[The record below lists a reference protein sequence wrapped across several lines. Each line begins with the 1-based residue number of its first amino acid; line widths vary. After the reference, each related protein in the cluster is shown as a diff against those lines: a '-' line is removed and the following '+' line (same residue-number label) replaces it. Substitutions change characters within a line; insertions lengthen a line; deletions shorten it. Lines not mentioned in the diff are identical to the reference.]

1 MEVRRAVIPVA
12 GMGTRFLPATKA
24 QPKEMLPIIDR
35 PAIQFVVEEV
45 AGCGIRDIL
54 LVTGRHK
61 RAIEDH
67 FDLSPELEQE
77 LRRRGRLDLA
87 QMVAQVADLA
97 DIQYIRQKQPLGLG
111 DAVHQ
116 GERFASDEPFA
127 VLLADDVIDAQPSCL
142 AQMIEVFRREQCSV
156 VAVEEV
162 SPAEVSRY
170 GIVKPAGPI
179 TGSTFR
185 LADVVEKPA
194 LADAPSRLAVVGRYI
209 LTPDIFRYLRDVRPG
224 AGGEIQL
231 TDALAAMARAGRVVA
246 YRYEGTRWDTGDPAG
261 LLKSS
266 IRYALSRQDLRDD
279 VLAFMRQMLATA
291 PAGATQRGK
300 GAAAH
305 TGE

>member
-1 MEVRRAVIPVA
+1 MDVRRAVIPVA

-24 QPKEMLPIIDR
+24 QPKEMLPLIDR

-77 LRRRGRLDLA
+77 LRRRGRVDLA
-87 QMVAQVADLA
+87 RVVGQVAALA

-111 DAVHQ
+111 DAVRC
-116 GERFASDEPFA
+116 GERFAAGEPVA

-142 AQMIEVFRREQCSV
+142 AQMIDVFRREQCSV

-162 SPAEVSRY
+162 GGAEVSRY
-170 GIVKPAGPI
+170 GIVKPAGPVA
-179 TGSTFR
+179 GDTFR

-194 LADAPSRLAVVGRYI
+194 PADAPSRLAVVGRYI
-209 LTPDIFRYLRDVRPG
+209 LTPDVFRYLRSVRPG

-231 TDALAAMARAGRVVA
+231 SDALAAMAREGRVVA
-246 YRYEGTRWDTGDPAG
+246 YRYRGTRWDTGDPAG

-266 IRYALSRQDLRDD
+266 IRYALARQDLRDD
-279 VLAFMRQMLATA
+279 VLAFMRQMLASAST
-291 PAGATQRGK
+291 PARKQPAQRTGA
-300 GAAAH
+300 
-305 TGE
+305 